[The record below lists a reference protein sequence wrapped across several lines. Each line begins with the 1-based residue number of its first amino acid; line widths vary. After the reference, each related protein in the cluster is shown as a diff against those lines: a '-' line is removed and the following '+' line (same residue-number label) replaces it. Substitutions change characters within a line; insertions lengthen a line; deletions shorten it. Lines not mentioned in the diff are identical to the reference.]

1 MKVARDGSLV
11 VTIEIGVLNL
21 KAVEEC
27 DEKLLAV
34 GLHLVAVEVELDQV
48 VRAWRGRVDGELGE
62 RGDGQLGVA
71 LGAGSNE
78 LG

>member
-1 MKVARDGSLV
+1 MKVARDGSLF

-34 GLHLVAVEVELDQV
+34 GLDLIAAEVELDQV
-48 VRAWRGRVDGELGE
+48 VGAWRGRVGGELGE
-62 RGDGQLGVA
+62 RGDGQLGVG
-71 LGAGSNE
+71 LRAGSNE